1 MTKASRAGEAMFFDD
16 FPVGYSYE
24 TASREMPRDEVV
36 GFAEEWDPQD
46 FHIDDEAGRASPYGG
61 LIASGFHTLVT
72 AYRLTLETGLWTEAS
87 MGSPGMEHVRWML
100 PVRPGDTLRVKATV
114 TASRA
119 SASRPDRGRTT
130 ILYEVLNQKDEIV
143 MSYSA
148 IHILRRRA

>member
-1 MTKASRAGEAMFFDD
+1 MYFDD
-16 FPVGYSYE
+16 MPVGFTYE
-24 TASREMPRDEVV
+24 TGSRTMPRDEVI
-36 GFAEEWDPQD
+36 GFATEWDPQD
-46 FHIDDEAGRASPYGG
+46 FHLDEEAGRASPYGG

-72 AYRLTLETGLWTEAS
+72 AYRLTLETGIWTEAS
-87 MGSPGMEHVRWML
+87 MGSPGMEHVRWLL
-100 PVRPGDTLRVKATV
+100 PVWPGDTLRVKATV

>member
-1 MTKASRAGEAMFFDD
+1 MFFDD
-16 FPVGYSYE
+16 FPVGYTYE
-24 TASREMPRDEVV
+24 TASREMPRDEIVD
-36 GFAEEWDPQD
+36 FAGEWDPQA

-72 AYRLTLETGLWTEAS
+72 AYRLTLETGIWTEAS
-87 MGSPGMEHVRWML
+87 MGSPGMEHVRWLL
-100 PVRPGDTLRVKATV
+100 PVRPRDTLRVKATV

>member
-1 MTKASRAGEAMFFDD
+1 MYFDD
-16 FPVGYSYE
+16 MPVGYTYE
-24 TASREMPRDEVV
+24 TGRRTLPRDEVV
-36 GFAEEWDPQD
+36 GFAEKWDPQE
-46 FHIDDEAGRASPYGG
+46 FHLDEEAGRASPYGG

-72 AYRLTLETGLWTEAS
+72 AYRLTLEAGIWTEAS
-87 MGSPGMEHVRWML
+87 MGSPGMEHVRWLL

-114 TASRA
+114 TASRP

-143 MSYSA
+143 MSYNA

>member
-1 MTKASRAGEAMFFDD
+1 MFFDD
-16 FPVGYSYE
+16 FPVGYTYE
-24 TASREMPRDEVV
+24 TASREMPRDEIVD
-36 GFAEEWDPQD
+36 FAGEWDPQS

-72 AYRLTLETGLWTEAS
+72 AYRLTLETGIWTEAP
-87 MGSPGMEHVRWML
+87 MGSPGMEHVRWLL

-143 MSYSA
+143 MSYAA

>member
-1 MTKASRAGEAMFFDD
+1 MFFDD

-24 TASREMPRDEVV
+24 TGSRTLPREEIV

-46 FHIDDEAGRASPYGG
+46 FHLDEEAGRASPYGG

-72 AYRLTLETGLWTEAS
+72 AYRLTLETGIWTEAS
-87 MGSPGMEHVRWML
+87 MGSPGMEHVRWLL
-100 PVRPGDTLRVKATV
+100 PVWPGDTLRVKATV
-114 TASRA
+114 TASRP

-130 ILYEVLNQKDEIV
+130 ILYEVFNQKDEIV

-148 IHILRRRA
+148 IHILKRRA